1 MAGMNLKT
9 NPPKQKSR
17 EAAYRR
23 INGSSATTSDYPE
36 FIVSREYFNRYFEK
50 PLPTSTFH
58 DLVNKGK
65 IIPMKDIRGCYLLNT
80 SLRRLGLAEV
90 RELPTLASSRSLEE
104 IVRLAFTL
112 IDRDLFPEPS
122 WLLFHEAIDLNDAE
136 HARRIADHH
145 RGRVESQGH
154 VKLKLAY
161 FQGVLDAT
169 AKMEAEGVQ
178 DAGAAGARR

>member
-1 MAGMNLKT
+1 MAGMNPKT

-17 EAAYRR
+17 EAASRR

-36 FIVSREYFNRYFEK
+36 FIVSREHFNRYFEK

-65 IIPMKDIRGCYLLNT
+65 IIPMKDMRGCYLLNA
-80 SLRRLGLAEV
+80 SLHRLGL
-90 RELPTLASSRSLEE
+90 PTLTKLPDASGARSLED

-112 IDRDLFPEPS
+112 IDRNLFPEPS
-122 WLLFHEAIDLNDAE
+122 WLLSAEAIDLNDAE

-145 RGRVESQGH
+145 RGKVESHDH
-154 VKLKLAY
+154 VNLKLAY

-169 AKMEAEGVQ
+169 AMMEAEG
-178 DAGAAGARR
+178 DSRSGL

>member
-9 NPPKQKSR
+9 NPPKRTSR
-17 EAAYRR
+17 NATSRR

-36 FIVSREYFNRYFEK
+36 FIVSREHFNRYFEK

-58 DLVNKGK
+58 DLVTKG
-65 IIPMKDIRGCYLLNT
+65 IIISFTDMRGHYQLNA
-80 SLRRLGLAEV
+80 SLRRLGLPEV
-90 RELPTLASSRSLEE
+90 RELPKEVAGRSLEDV
-104 IVRLAFTL
+104 VRLAFTL

-122 WLLFHEAIDLNDAE
+122 WLLFAEAIDLNDVE

-145 RGRVESQGH
+145 RGKVTSHDH
-154 VKLKLAY
+154 VNLKLAY

-169 AKMEAEGVQ
+169 AKMEAERNSRSG
-178 DAGAAGARR
+178 